1 MFRFLTFS
9 QCKTFSAIPL
19 CRCSFTLVWER
30 YISEF
35 SRDVWLGLSNLLLHC
50 VRLGS
55 LYFWKAFFHIF
66 QSTQRSNDVW
76 QEQTLLSGS
85 FRRTKVKDRFCT
97 TEQRVFSFLT
107 KTSLIYWWFFP
118 FIYWSIIIIPPP
130 RQDYGKR
137 YSLQRKRLDFLWKKW
152 FS

>member
-1 MFRFLTFS
+1 MQNIFCHSSVQILS
-9 QCKTFSAIPL
+9 
-19 CRCSFTLVWER
+19 CSFTLVWER

-35 SRDVWLGLSNLLLHC
+35 SRDVWLGLSKLLLHC

-55 LYFWKAFFHIF
+55 LYFLKAFFHIF

-107 KTSLIYWWFFP
+107 KGLIYWSFFP
-118 FIYWSIIIIPPP
+118 FFYWSIIIPPP

-137 YSLQRKRLDFLWKKW
+137 YSLQRKILDFLWKKW

>member
-1 MFRFLTFS
+1 MQNIFCHSSVQNLS
-9 QCKTFSAIPL
+9 
-19 CRCSFTLVWER
+19 CSFTLVWER

-35 SRDVWLGLSNLLLHC
+35 SRDVWLGLSKLLLHC

-55 LYFWKAFFHIF
+55 LYFLKAFFHIF

-107 KTSLIYWWFFP
+107 KGLIYWSFFP
-118 FIYWSIIIIPPP
+118 FFLLIY
-130 RQDYGKR
+130 Y
-137 YSLQRKRLDFLWKKW
+137 YSPSETGLWEEILPTEKKIR
-152 FS
+152 FSLKEMVQLIF